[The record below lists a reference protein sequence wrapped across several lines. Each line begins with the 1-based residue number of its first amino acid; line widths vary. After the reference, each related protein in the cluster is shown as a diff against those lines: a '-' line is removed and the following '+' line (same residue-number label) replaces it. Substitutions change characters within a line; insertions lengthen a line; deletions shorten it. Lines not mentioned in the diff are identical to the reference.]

1 MGEDLPKSSKSSFKS
16 WLKLIMIISFVANAY
31 RFLNTDGNTLPLVGT
46 LFNMILILAIFF
58 IIHHKNDLDNDK
70 NNILK
75 QTYLDQYFKRFKNC

>member
-1 MGEDLPKSSKSSFKS
+1 MGEDLPKSSKSCFKS

-58 IIHHKNDLDNDK
+58 IILSKNDLDNDK

-75 QTYLDQYFKRFKNC
+75 QKYLEQYFKRFKN